1 MSSCNHHLQKRQR
14 TNAHTMYKALGTHA
28 QDDHSIHDRYRVV
41 QYDIIR
47 PFCASAFRH
56 TCTCRMV
63 SSSIRLSLAYCNCN
77 WLRMARVLCV
87 IVRLVLAMLVIAMT
101 EIFFSTTIDHKHNP
115 QHDVS
120 ECVTTYLEVNV
131 RTDVCGQLFR
141 WTAGRARG
149 VRVLSESA
157 SRRHNIMI
165 IGITW
170 Q

>member
-1 MSSCNHHLQKRQR
+1 
-14 TNAHTMYKALGTHA
+14 
-28 QDDHSIHDRYRVV
+28 
-41 QYDIIR
+41 
-47 PFCASAFRH
+47 
-56 TCTCRMV
+56 
-63 SSSIRLSLAYCNCN
+63 
-77 WLRMARVLCV
+77 MARVLCV

-131 RTDVCGQLFR
+131 RTDVDNFFR

-149 VRVLSESA
+149 VLVLSESA